1 MPVEPLADRHLEWSL
16 RYQVPSR
23 DLRSEGAF
31 AAAPSASLAP
41 PEGSLVKRIEILLS
55 FLGIP
60 KRNSPRLSIGP
71 VPQGPKA
78 GFDTCLG

>member
-60 KRNSPRLSIGP
+60 NSDTARRKERP
-71 VPQGPKA
+71 VPEG
-78 GFDTCLG
+78 

>member
-16 RYQVPSR
+16 RYQAPSR

-55 FLGIP
+55 FLGIA
-60 KRNSPRLSIGP
+60 KRDAGHRNERP
-71 VPQGPKA
+71 VPEGSLSSF
-78 GFDTCLG
+78 GTCLG